1 MKAPPPPWYSDRERQ
16 DADMDQM
23 TERNR
28 KLAREGEPVFSL
40 AGILAQKTEEERG
53 ELVRLAGTEDLA
65 AWLQEPDNFAMLL
78 NALPAADFALFAKAA
93 EGPFLQEDQV
103 FLPMH
108 GGLIHFALMQPYYY
122 GNQLYLVVPT
132 ELRALWGDLKRTGF
146 PERKRRKDLI
156 DSYAQACVKL
166 YGVIPLEEFFSVLQ
180 QRGGENRTSE
190 AEELLFAL
198 ADGTYY
204 SIEDELLLYSGL
216 DAGEAA
222 PYLAAREGFP
232 PYLPSHEK
240 LLRLGDGDY
249 YDVFHELELWRL
261 ELEEEFRASGKDS
274 PEHLAT
280 DFADTLYAV
289 LRTELKD
296 TDHTEL
302 FDAFG
307 VTPDETRVRRI
318 KDKTRLWCLRGNTP
332 EELLQRIEKGELRPP
347 VNGPCP
353 CGSGRKYKKCHGAP

>member
-1 MKAPPPPWYSDRERQ
+1 
-16 DADMDQM
+16 MDQM

-28 KLAREGEPVFSL
+28 RLAREGEPVFSL
-40 AGILAQKTEEERG
+40 AGILAQKTEKERA

-65 AWLQEPDNFAMLL
+65 AWLQDPENFTMLL

-93 EGPFLQEDQV
+93 EAPFLQEDQV

-108 GGLIHFALMQPYYY
+108 GGLIHFGLMQPYLY
-122 GNQLYLVVPT
+122 GDKLYLVIPT

-166 YGVIPLEEFFSVLQ
+166 YGVLPLEEFFSILK
-180 QRGGENRTSE
+180 QRGGEERTPE
-190 AEELLFAL
+190 CEELLAAL

-204 SIEDELLLYSGL
+204 TIADKLLLHAGL
-216 DAGEAA
+216 EANEAG
-222 PYLAAREGFP
+222 PYLAAREGLP

-261 ELEEEFRASGKDS
+261 ELEEGFRSAGKDS
-274 PEHLAT
+274 PDRMAM
-280 DFADTLYAV
+280 DFADTLYAI
-289 LRTELKD
+289 LRTELGD
-296 TDHTEL
+296 TEHKAL

-307 VTPDETRVRRI
+307 VVPDEPRVRQI

-332 EELLQRIEKGELRPP
+332 EELLRMVEVGELRPP

-353 CGSGRKYKKCHGAP
+353 CGSGKKFKKCHGAP